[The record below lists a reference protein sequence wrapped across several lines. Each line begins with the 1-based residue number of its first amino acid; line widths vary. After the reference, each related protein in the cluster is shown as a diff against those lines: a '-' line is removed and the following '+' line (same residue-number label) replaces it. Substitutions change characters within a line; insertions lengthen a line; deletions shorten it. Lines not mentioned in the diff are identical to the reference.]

1 MNNSFDEDG
10 KCVVRD
16 GLFETLI
23 LFPFDAHCLADG
35 VMETFISKEFIIHNI
50 VIFVI
55 TIFYTP
61 HASNELRFLDI
72 T

>member
-1 MNNSFDEDG
+1 
-10 KCVVRD
+10 
-16 GLFETLI
+16 